1 MKKHNYIAIM
11 ASLIAMVII
20 SLSFFGC
27 KQNEDPDPGPL
38 AVVLKFKNP
47 DYKNYILAN
56 YFEGQDK
63 ILGMRYYSCEEPI
76 GQTGY
81 SPYWELPNDWL
92 LVDWNWRYF
101 PYNAGLTLL
110 TELTWDKFEIDTTNN
125 SGIPSWPLTEP
136 HLFQPVEQILYINA
150 IHLEN
155 YCGVKL
161 PLDLIPYLWGKTPEY
176 YSPCENPAKMDS
188 LWTIL
193 QEKLTFAIENG
204 DLEHINDEKYNPY
217 NK

>member
-27 KQNEDPDPGPL
+27 RQNEDPDPGPL

-56 YFEGQDK
+56 YFEGEDK

-92 LVDWNWRYF
+92 LVDWNWQYF
-101 PYNAGLTLL
+101 PYNAGLR
-110 TELTWDKFEIDTTNN
+110 
-125 SGIPSWPLTEP
+125 S
-136 HLFQPVEQILYINA
+136 
-150 IHLEN
+150 
-155 YCGVKL
+155 
-161 PLDLIPYLWGKTPEY
+161 
-176 YSPCENPAKMDS
+176 
-188 LWTIL
+188 
-193 QEKLTFAIENG
+193 LTFFNR
-204 DLEHINDEKYNPY
+204 
-217 NK
+217 